1 MAPIIQ
7 VTSVNYPE
15 SDGKPMGETD
25 EHRDEMIREL
35 ELLKRRFAGQ
45 EVYVSGDLLL
55 FYEQGNPKKF
65 VVPDVF
71 VVRGLK
77 PEKRRNYKLWVEGKP
92 PDLVIEVTSRKT
104 KRTDLVKKPDLYAR
118 LRVPEY
124 FLFDPTRDYLEPPLQ
139 GYRMSGDHFEPIKPD
154 LQGGLASVQLGLRLQ
169 AAGRQLMFYDL
180 DTGER
185 LLTAEEA
192 RKAAEEAQQAAEEA
206 RQAEADARQAA
217 EAEVGACAKNC
228 DAVMCDRESR
238 HTKPLEGSDKE
249 RWWAW
254 RRSSR

>member
-1 MAPIIQ
+1 ML
-7 VTSVNYPE
+7 
-15 SDGKPMGETD
+15 
-25 EHRDEMIREL
+25 EHH
-35 ELLKRRFAGQ
+35 FAGS
-45 EVYVSGDLLL
+45 ESLVSGNLLL

-77 PEKRRNYKLWVEGKP
+77 PGDRRHLQSFG
-92 PDLVIEVTSRKT
+92 SRASR
-104 KRTDLVKKPDLYAR
+104 RTWSSRSRRGRPRGWTWSRSRSCTR

-139 GYRMSGDHFEPIKPD
+139 GYRMSGDHYESIEPD

-217 EAEVGACAKNC
+217 EAEVRAPA
-228 DAVMCDRESR
+228 
-238 HTKPLEGSDKE
+238 
-249 RWWAW
+249 
-254 RRSSR
+254 RRTATP

>member
-217 EAEVGACAKNC
+217 EAEVARL
-228 DAVMCDRESR
+228 REE
-238 HTKPLEGSDKE
+238 L
-249 RWWAW
+249 
-254 RRSSR
+254 RRRDVR